1 MQRVLPSWKTRMD
14 IDQDGIGRDT
24 LGLLLQLSP
33 FVIRE
38 TSRIIVGN
46 KQASDGFAPHRMNLP
61 FRIAFPAESFF
72 QRRDHFVRIGRA
84 IRPDRM
90 TLLEQNRPDK
100 ELALRIM
107 MLIILRVA
115 HLPERVPNAVKP
127 RPALT
132 ERTRRLFVEMA
143 AFRRNGERKHT
154 RYTLNIADASNT
166 S

>member
-1 MQRVLPSWKTRMD
+1 MD

-90 TLLEQNRPDK
+90 TLLEQNRP
-100 ELALRIM
+100 
-107 MLIILRVA
+107 
-115 HLPERVPNAVKP
+115 
-127 RPALT
+127 LT
-132 ERTRRLFVEMA
+132 ERTRRLFVEMGRV
-143 AFRRNGERKHT
+143 RRNGGTQTHSLHAQYR
-154 RYTLNIADASNT
+154 
-166 S
+166 